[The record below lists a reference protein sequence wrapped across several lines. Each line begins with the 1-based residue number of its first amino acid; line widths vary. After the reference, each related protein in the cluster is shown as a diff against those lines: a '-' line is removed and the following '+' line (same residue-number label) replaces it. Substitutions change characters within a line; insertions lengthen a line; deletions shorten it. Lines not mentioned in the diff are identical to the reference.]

1 MCVPDEI
8 HSILLTIEGP
18 LGSGPAQD
26 GEDFFLRNHVR
37 LLAQKLLAKP
47 TASEIPITIII
58 WAVKAATYSA
68 NLN

>member
-1 MCVPDEI
+1 MCVPDQI
-8 HSILLTIEGP
+8 HSILLTVEGP

-26 GEDFFLRNHVR
+26 GEEKHLRNHVR

-58 WAVKAATYSA
+58 RAVKTATYSA
-68 NLN
+68 NLD